1 MDEPED
7 HALGL
12 SRGGRGTKVHL
23 ATEKH
28 GLPLGFVLTAGQAH
42 EAPAFPRLMEAAR
55 EARPRLGLPDRL
67 AGDKAYSSQDIRH
80 WLELRRIHALI
91 PPRSNEQATVSWT
104 RTDKKGYRGRNV
116 VERCVGRLKE
126 FRRLATR
133 YEKLAL
139 NFAGMVTLAMIVVY
153 LKAL

>member
-1 MDEPED
+1 MDEPQN

-23 ATEKH
+23 ATERR
-28 GLPLGFVLTAGQAH
+28 GLPLAFVLTAGEAH
-42 EAPAFPRLMEAAR
+42 EAPVFLSLIARAR

-67 AGDKAYSSQDIRH
+67 AGDKAYASEPIRT
-80 WLELRRIHALI
+80 WLHRRHIRALI
-91 PPRSNEQATVSWT
+91 PPKSNQDMPVRWT
-104 RTDKKGYRGRNV
+104 SCERGGYRGRNV

-139 NFAGMVTLAMIVVY
+139 NFGAMVTLAMIVIY

>member
-1 MDEPED
+1 MDEPQN

-12 SRGGRGTKVHL
+12 SRGGRGTKVYL
-23 ATEKH
+23 ATERR
-28 GLPLGFVLTAGQAH
+28 GLPLAFVLTAGEAH
-42 EAPAFPRLMEAAR
+42 EAPVFLSLMARAR

-67 AGDKAYSSQDIRH
+67 ASDKAYASEHIRR
-80 WLELRRIHALI
+80 WLQQRHIRALI
-91 PPRSNEQATVSWT
+91 PPKSNQHMPVRWT
-104 RTDKKGYRGRNV
+104 ARERGGYRGRNV

-139 NFAGMVTLAMIVVY
+139 NFGAMVTLAMIVIY

>member
-1 MDEPED
+1 MDEPKD

-12 SRGGRGTKVHL
+12 SRGGIGTKVHL
-23 ATEKH
+23 AVEKR
-28 GLPLGFVLTAGQAH
+28 GLPLNFLLTKGNAH
-42 EAPAFPRLMEAAR
+42 ESPVFENLMAGAK
-55 EARPRLGLPDRL
+55 AVRPRLGLPERL
-67 AGDKAYSSQDIRH
+67 AADKAYVSEDIRR
-80 WLELRRIHALI
+80 WLKRRGIRALI
-91 PPRSNEQATVSWT
+91 PPKSNQEQGSWSASD
-104 RTDKKGYRGRNV
+104 RRGYRGRNV

-139 NFAGMVTLAMIVVY
+139 NFAAMVTLAMIVIY

>member
-1 MDEPED
+1 MDEPRD

-12 SRGGRGTKVHL
+12 SRGGIGTKVHL
-23 ATEKH
+23 VVEKR
-28 GLPLGFVLTAGQAH
+28 GLPLDFLLTKGNAH
-42 EAPAFPRLMEAAR
+42 ESPVFENLMAAAR
-55 EARPRLGLPDRL
+55 TVRPRLGLPDQL
-67 AGDKAYSSQDIRH
+67 AADKAYVSARPWLQRRGIR
-80 WLELRRIHALI
+80 ALI
-91 PPRSNEQATVSWT
+91 PPKSNEQEQSWSAS
-104 RTDKKGYRGRNV
+104 DKREYRGRNV

-139 NFAGMVTLAMIVVY
+139 NFGAMVTLAMIVIY

>member
-1 MDEPED
+1 MDEPRD

-23 ATEKH
+23 ATEKR
-28 GLPLGFVLTAGQAH
+28 GLPLGFVLTAGEAH
-42 EAPAFPRLMEAAR
+42 EAPVFPSLMATAR

-67 AGDKAYSSQDIRH
+67 AGDKAYSSQHIRG
-80 WLELRRIHALI
+80 WLQQRRIRALI
-91 PPRSNEQATVSWT
+91 PPKSNQETPIPWT
-104 RTDKKGYRGRNV
+104 AADKNGYRGRNV

-139 NFAGMVTLAMIVVY
+139 NFGAMVTLAMIVIY